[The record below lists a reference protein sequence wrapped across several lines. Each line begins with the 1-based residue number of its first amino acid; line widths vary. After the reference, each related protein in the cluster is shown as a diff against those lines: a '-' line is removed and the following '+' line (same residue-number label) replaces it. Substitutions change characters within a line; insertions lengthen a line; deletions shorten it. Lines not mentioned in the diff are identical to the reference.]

1 MSGFNLDATEF
12 VFNPDASEFVWSG
25 TTYEDPPQP
34 QYGGIMEFDDE
45 EDIDPE
51 RTPIALPIAFQIY
64 SEQTGMPSFFLEQ
77 RFTKFVGTDMEEHI
91 MNGVALNDFWIIMY
105 NAFQEEASEFP
116 TL

>member
-51 RTPIALPIAFQIY
+51 RTPIALPIAF
-64 SEQTGMPSFFLEQ
+64 
-77 RFTKFVGTDMEEHI
+77 
-91 MNGVALNDFWIIMY
+91 
-105 NAFQEEASEFP
+105 
-116 TL
+116 

>member
-1 MSGFNLDATEF
+1 
-12 VFNPDASEFVWSG
+12 
-25 TTYEDPPQP
+25 
-34 QYGGIMEFDDE
+34 
-45 EDIDPE
+45 
-51 RTPIALPIAFQIY
+51 
-64 SEQTGMPSFFLEQ
+64 MPSFFLEQ